1 MKMNLTTKAHSVQV
15 TSCFASPNI
24 PLSPGIMFLFH
35 FASGALCL
43 LEDKREEAAGICCA
57 HIQDFPAR
65 EGKPPVPVTMLHT
78 QCSIPVC
85 R

>member
-43 LEDKREEAAGICCA
+43 LEDKREEAAGICSA